1 MPPQETKHIPVSVY
15 VALVLTG
22 AVLACVGTVFSGAGS
37 SFLQRLFDITPEPT
51 SELIVSPESDSG
63 NDTVSALETQIA
75 LQETVIAQQ
84 EELLLDGAQTP
95 ASPTD
100 QGETTSPDDS
110 PSPPSSA
117 SDNCSQMIPG
127 EHNSP
132 TLGVDWQFDAINE
145 DRIIHIWSNH
155 WDPNLPEYKFFLPA
169 GQTVSFKSGGGSFWT
184 DRPGCDGVAETLFE
198 RDTFQEITLEEYQSY
213 IENKTIP

>member
-1 MPPQETKHIPVSVY
+1 MPPQETKHVPVGLY
-15 VALVLTG
+15 VALVLTV
-22 AVLACVGTVFSGAGS
+22 AVLACVSTVFSGAGS
-37 SFLQRLFDITPEPT
+37 SFIQRLFNITPEST
-51 SELIVSPESDSG
+51 SEPIGTPESGSSQDA
-63 NDTVSALETQIA
+63 VSALETQIA

-84 EELLLDGAQTP
+84 EELLDEAHTPVSPLDQ
-95 ASPTD
+95 
-100 QGETTSPDDS
+100 ETTSPDNS
-110 PSPPSSA
+110 SSQPPST
-117 SDNCSQMIPG
+117 SDDCSQMIPG
-127 EHNSP
+127 EHNPP
-132 TLGVDWQFDAINE
+132 TLGVDWKFDAINE

-184 DRPGCDGVAETLFE
+184 DRGGCNGVAETLFE